1 MTANGN
7 LAQLFE
13 SLARRRLG
21 LIVGWAM
28 VAGIVALTLLPPP
41 PGLELGEKDKLAH
54 LLAYGVMMFWFGQ
67 LYAKRQTR
75 MLYAAGFVAMG
86 VGLEHIQGLLGYRT
100 YDVLD
105 MYANSLG
112 VVLGWAMA
120 TLFHRAIV
128 R

>member
-1 MTANGN
+1 MIANGN
-7 LAQLFE
+7 FAPLFE
-13 SLARRRLG
+13 NRARRRLG

-28 VAGIVALTLLPPP
+28 VAAIVALTLLPPP

-54 LLAYGVMMFWFGQ
+54 LLAYGVLMFWFGQ
-67 LYAKRQTR
+67 VYPRRQTR
-75 MLYAAGFVAMG
+75 SLYAVGLVAMG

-112 VVLGWAMA
+112 VVLGWFMA
-120 TLFHRAIV
+120 TLSQRAII